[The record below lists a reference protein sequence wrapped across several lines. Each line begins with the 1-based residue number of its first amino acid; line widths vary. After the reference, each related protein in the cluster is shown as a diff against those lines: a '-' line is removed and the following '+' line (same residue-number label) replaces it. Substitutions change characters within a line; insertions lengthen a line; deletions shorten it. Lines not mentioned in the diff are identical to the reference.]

1 MSDILLGI
9 DVGTSS
15 CKVAAFD
22 KSGTVV
28 AQSFGDYEVYHPEV
42 GWAEQNP
49 EEWWSAIIGCLK
61 EITASVDANSIKGI
75 GIDGQ
80 SWSAIA
86 IDENK
91 NVLCNTPIWFDTR
104 AKDICERVKAKHGK
118 NAFFETSGNPFEPS
132 YTLPKILWYKENLPD
147 VYKNTYK
154 ILQSNSYVAMKLT
167 GEISQ
172 DYSQGYGLQ
181 CYDIKNRRW
190 DLSILEALEIRTD
203 ILPDFYEC
211 HQVVGGVTA
220 EVAELTGLAV
230 GTPVVAGGLDAACG
244 TLGVGVIHNG
254 QTQEQGGQAGGMS
267 ICEDTPIAHEALILS
282 EHVVAG
288 KWLLQGGTVGGG
300 GVVNWFERTFY
311 EHMRDEETGKP
322 DFKGMDDIAAEI
334 APGSDGLL
342 FLPYM
347 SGERSPIWD
356 PDATGIYFGVDFS
369 KTKAHFI
376 RASMEGVGFS
386 LEHNLNVAEQS
397 GATVN
402 KLYSMGGAANSR
414 LWTQMKSDI
423 TGKEIAIPNS
433 DAASTLGA
441 VILAG
446 VGVGVYKDFDDA
458 VTQTIRIKRTH
469 TPNRELYETYQKAMK
484 KYLALYESTKHLN
497 QLT

>member
-22 KSGTVV
+22 KSGCVV
-28 AQSFGDYEVYHPEV
+28 AQSFGDYEVYHPHV

-49 EEWWSAIIGCLK
+49 MEWWSAIIGCLK
-61 EITASVDANSIKGI
+61 EITTKVNPASIKGI

-86 IDENK
+86 INK
-91 NVLCNTPIWFDTR
+91 DKKVLCNTPIWFDTR
-104 AKDICERVKAKHGK
+104 AKDICERVKAEFGK
-118 NAFFETSGNPFEPS
+118 NAFFEISGNPFEPS
-132 YTLPKILWYKENLPD
+132 YTLPKIIWYKENTPEI
-147 VYKNTYK
+147 YNNTYK
-154 ILQSNSYVAMKLT
+154 ILQSNSFIVMMLT

-172 DYSQGYGLQ
+172 EYSQGYGLQ
-181 CYDIKNRRW
+181 CYDIKKRSW
-190 DLSILEALEIRTD
+190 DYSVLEKLGLRTD

-211 HQVVGGVTA
+211 SDVVGHVTS
-220 EVAELTGLAV
+220 EVAELTGLV
-230 GTPVVAGGLDAACG
+230 SGTPVVAGGLDAACG

-254 QTQEQGGQAGGMS
+254 ETQEQGGQAGGMS

-300 GVVNWFERTFY
+300 GVVNWFERTFF
-311 EHMRDEETGKP
+311 EHERDEVTKKP
-322 DFKGMDDIAAEI
+322 NFKKLDELAAEVE
-334 APGSDGLL
+334 PCCEGLL

-356 PDATGIYFGVDFS
+356 PDATGVYFGVDFS

-376 RASMEGVGFS
+376 RASMEGVAFS
-386 LEHNLNVAEQS
+386 LEHNLKVAEDS
-397 GATVN
+397 GAKVDI
-402 KLYSMGGAANSR
+402 LYSMGGAANSKF
-414 LWTQMKSDI
+414 WTQLKADV

-446 VGVGVYKDFDDA
+446 VGVGIYKDFDDA
-458 VTQTIRIKRTH
+458 VANTIKISRRH
-469 TPNRELYETYQKAMK
+469 MPNKELYGKYQESMK
-484 KYLALYESTKHLN
+484 KYLALYENTKHLMKK
-497 QLT
+497 

>member
-15 CKVAAFD
+15 CKVAAFNT
-22 KSGTVV
+22 SGQVV
-28 AQSFGDYEVYHPEV
+28 AQSFGDYEVYHPHV

-49 EEWWSAIIGCLK
+49 EEWWEAIIGCLK
-61 EITASVDANSIKGI
+61 EITSAVNPASIKGI

-86 IDENK
+86 IDKNK

-104 AKDICERVKAKHGK
+104 AKDICERVKATFGK
-118 NAFFETSGNPFEPS
+118 NAFFEISGNPFEPS
-132 YTLPKILWYKENLPD
+132 YTLPKIMWYKENAPE
-147 VYKNTYK
+147 VYNNTYK
-154 ILQSNSYVAMKLT
+154 ILQSNSYIAMMLT

-172 DYSQGYGLQ
+172 EYSQGYGLQ
-181 CYDIKNRRW
+181 CYDIKKRCW
-190 DLSILEALEIRTD
+190 DFSILEKLEIRTD
-203 ILPDFYEC
+203 ILPEFCEC
-211 HQVVGGVTA
+211 SDVVGGVTA
-220 EVAELTGLAV
+220 EVAALTGLLS

-282 EHVVAG
+282 EHVVSG

-300 GVVNWFERTFY
+300 GVVNWFERTFF
-311 EHMRDEETGKP
+311 EHMRDAETGKP
-322 DFKGMDDIAAEI
+322 NFKKLDELAAEI
-334 APGSDGLL
+334 PACSEGLL

-376 RASMEGVGFS
+376 RASMEGVAFS
-386 LEHNLNVAEQS
+386 LEHNLKVAEDS
-397 GATVN
+397 GAKVDI
-402 KLYSMGGAANSR
+402 LYSMGGAANSR
-414 LWTQMKSDI
+414 FWTQLKADI

-446 VGVGVYKDFDDA
+446 VGVGIYKDFDEA
-458 VTQTIRIKRTH
+458 VAKTIKINRRHSPNKDLYAGYQKMMIKYL
-469 TPNRELYETYQKAMK
+469 ELYR
-484 KYLALYESTKHLN
+484 STKHLMKK
-497 QLT
+497 

>member
-22 KSGTVV
+22 KAGNVV
-28 AQSFGDYEVYHPEV
+28 AQSFGEYEVFHPQV

-49 EEWWSAIIGCLK
+49 VDWWNAIVTCLK
-61 EITASVDANSIKGI
+61 DITSKVDAARIKGI

-86 IDENK
+86 IDKDK

-104 AKDICERVKAKHGK
+104 AKDICERVKAQYGN

-132 YTLPKILWYKENLPD
+132 YTLPKIIWYKENAPQ
-147 VYKNTYK
+147 VYNNTYK
-154 ILQSNSYVAMKLT
+154 ILQSNSYIVMMLT

-172 DYSQGYGLQ
+172 EYSQGYGLQ
-181 CYDIKNRRW
+181 CYDIKKRCW
-190 DLSILEALEIRTD
+190 DFSILEKLGLRCD

-211 HQVVGGVTA
+211 HQVVAGVTD
-220 EVAELTGLAV
+220 EVAKATGLCA

-311 EHMRDEETGKP
+311 EHMRNKETGKP
-322 DFKGMDDIAAEI
+322 DFKGMDELAAEI
-334 APGSDGLL
+334 DPCSDGLL

-386 LEHNLNVAEQS
+386 LEHNLQVAEQS
-397 GATVN
+397 GAKVDT
-402 KLYSMGGAANSR
+402 LFSMGGAANSR
-414 LWTQMKSDI
+414 LWTQMKADI

-433 DAASTLGA
+433 DNASTLGA

-446 VGVGVYKDFDDA
+446 VGVGMYKDFDDA
-458 VTQTIRIKRTH
+458 VQQTISIKRTH
-469 TPNRELYETYQKAMK
+469 SPNSELYQTYQKAMK
-484 KYLALYESTKHLN
+484 KYLALYESTK
-497 QLT
+497 QLMKD

>member
-1 MSDILLGI
+1 MNEILLGI

-22 KSGTVV
+22 KVGRVV
-28 AQSFGDYEVYHPEV
+28 AESSGVYEVFHPQV

-49 EEWWSAIIGCLK
+49 VDWWEAIIGCIK
-61 EITASVDANSIKGI
+61 EILTTVDADDIKGI

-86 IDENK
+86 IDRDK

-104 AKDICERVKAKHGK
+104 AKDICERVKAKYGK

-132 YTLPKILWYKENLPD
+132 YTLPKIMWYKENAPE
-147 VYKNTYK
+147 VYNNTYK
-154 ILQSNSYVAMKLT
+154 IMQSNSYIAMMLT
-167 GEISQ
+167 NEISQ
-172 DYSQGYGLQ
+172 EYSQGYGLQ

-190 DLSILEALEIRTD
+190 DYSILEELGIRTD

-211 HQVVGGVTA
+211 HQIVGNVTDKA
-220 EVAELTGLAV
+220 SALTGLSV

-244 TLGVGVIHNG
+244 TLGVGVIHGG

-288 KWLLQGGTVGGG
+288 KFLLQGGTVGGG
-300 GVVNWFERTFY
+300 GIVNWFERNFF
-311 EHMRDEETGKP
+311 EHMRANNSGKP
-322 DFKGMDDIAAEI
+322 DFKKLDDLADDIP
-334 APGSDGLL
+334 PGSEGLL

-347 SGERSPIWD
+347 SGERSPIWN
-356 PDATGIYFGVDFS
+356 PDAKGVYFGIDYS

-376 RASMEGVGFS
+376 RASMEGVGYS
-386 LEHNLNVAEQS
+386 LEHNLKIAECS
-397 GATVN
+397 GAKVD
-402 KLYSMGGAANSR
+402 KLYAMGGAANSR
-414 LWTQMKSDI
+414 LWTQIKADI
-423 TGKEIAIPNS
+423 TGKEISVPRS
-433 DAASTLGA
+433 DSASTLGA

-446 VGVGVYKDFDDA
+446 VGVGIYKDFDDA
-458 VTQTIRIKRTH
+458 VKQTVSITRTH
-469 TPNRELYETYQKAMK
+469 TPNKEVYKTYQKAMK
-484 KYLALYESTKHLN
+484 KYIALYECTKELMKD
-497 QLT
+497 